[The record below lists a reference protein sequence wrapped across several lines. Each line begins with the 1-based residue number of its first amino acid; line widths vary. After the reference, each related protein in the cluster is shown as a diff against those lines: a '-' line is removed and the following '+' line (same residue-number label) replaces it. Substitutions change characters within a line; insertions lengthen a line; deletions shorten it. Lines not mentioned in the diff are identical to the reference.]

1 MVKVVA
7 ILSPPER
14 AARRKSGEWLVRAC
28 AICEHNS
35 RRPRPALRM
44 HAKSSTLLTHSVLG
58 KDVSSCCT
66 SLQRNLGN

>member
-44 HAKSSTLLTHSVLG
+44 HAKSSTLDALGAGKRCVIVLHQLT
-58 KDVSSCCT
+58 T
-66 SLQRNLGN
+66 